1 MSDCPGL
8 IRIALNTE
16 DFSYVTLILALTV
29 PTILLLAISLILVAM
44 WKKKFGTESGV
55 AETMESDRDTVIIR
69 YCGTIGE
76 CCIIL

>member
-29 PTILLLAISLILVAM
+29 PTILLLVISLILVAT
-44 WKKKFGTESGV
+44 WKKFSGV

-76 CCIIL
+76 CCILQ

>member
-44 WKKKFGTESGV
+44 WKKKF
-55 AETMESDRDTVIIR
+55 
-69 YCGTIGE
+69 
-76 CCIIL
+76 